1 MEVCTVKNWKNCL
14 FVLPMLDKSDE
25 DSFRHLALKIKE
37 VNPQIA
43 IDTLFWQPDK
53 KKAKSKEYVRLTNE
67 LNETDFSWLGKFK
80 NEHIRSYLNDQY
92 DALIIFPSEFPRKV
106 MKLLNHVNAGVS
118 IGFKQGELS
127 LDVVF
132 TAERQGFTN
141 KIDLFERYMFKSK

>member
-1 MEVCTVKNWKNCL
+1 
-14 FVLPMLDKSDE
+14 
-25 DSFRHLALKIKE
+25 
-37 VNPQIA
+37 
-43 IDTLFWQPDK
+43 
-53 KKAKSKEYVRLTNE
+53 
-67 LNETDFSWLGKFK
+67 
-80 NEHIRSYLNDQY
+80 
-92 DALIIFPSEFPRKV
+92 